1 MCSTHMKRF
10 ETEVINAPCHITT
23 IEETKLGKKV
33 NCQLNLYSVALSFQS
48 QTLFLKRSFR
58 FTSKV
63 HIYFHNFTLCGIV
76 IFQDYAVVH
85 LFVLF

>member
-23 IEETKLGKKV
+23 IEERNWARKLIVSLIYIAWPYHFKAKH
-33 NCQLNLYSVALSFQS
+33 YFSSVHFVL
-48 QTLFLKRSFR
+48 LRKY
-58 FTSKV
+58 
-63 HIYFHNFTLCGIV
+63 IYFHNFTLCGIV